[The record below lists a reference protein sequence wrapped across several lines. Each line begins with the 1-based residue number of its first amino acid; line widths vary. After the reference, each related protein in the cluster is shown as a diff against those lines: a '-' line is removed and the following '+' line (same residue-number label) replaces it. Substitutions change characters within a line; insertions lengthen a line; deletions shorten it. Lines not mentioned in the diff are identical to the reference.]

1 MEIFWNRM
9 TAPELR
15 RLAAQDAIV
24 LLPVGST
31 EQHGPH
37 LPTGVDDFLATE
49 VCRRV
54 ALKVGAER
62 PAALSPV
69 IVAPGLWCGLA
80 DHHTAFGGT
89 FTLTLGT
96 YHAVLRDLCRSI
108 LGAGFSRLVIVNGHG
123 GNVMGLAAIA
133 TELTRELQ
141 AAIATTSYFLEAPG
155 GARKILQDQDDVM
168 HAGEAETAMML
179 ASAPDLVRLGELE
192 AAHGPHFDIARALR
206 PALGRVRGFDALTP
220 SGVLGDARRAT
231 AEQGEA
237 LLELYAGAL
246 ARRLLAGEPW
256 RDRDMRAE
264 ESDAG
269 A

>member
-1 MEIFWNRM
+1 MDVFWNRL

-15 RLAAQDAIV
+15 SLAAQDAMV
-24 LLPVGST
+24 LLPVGAT

-49 VCRRV
+49 VCRRT
-54 ALKVGAER
+54 ALLLQADQ
-62 PAALSPV
+62 AAV
-69 IVAPGLWCGLA
+69 VAPGLWCGLA
-80 DHHTAFGGT
+80 DHHVAFGGT
-89 FTLTLGT
+89 FTLSLATF
-96 YHAVLRDLCRSI
+96 HAVLRDLCRSV
-108 LGAGFSRLVIVNGHG
+108 LGAGFTRLVIVNGHG

-141 AAIATTSYFLEAPG
+141 APIATTSYFLEAPG
-155 GARKILQDQDDVM
+155 GAGRILQDQDDVM

-179 ASAPDLVRLGELE
+179 ACAPDLVRTAELE
-192 AAHGPHFDIARALR
+192 AAHGPHFDIGRALR
-206 PALGRVRGFDALTP
+206 PTLGRVQSFAALTS

-231 AEQGEA
+231 AEQGLA

-256 RDRDMRAE
+256 SGMGPRPAAGTA
-264 ESDAG
+264 DA
-269 A
+269 